1 VSDALSYVYAVGRDL
16 ADGDLAEL
24 SGAGVG
30 DGDPR
35 LVVAGGLQAVV
46 SDVPREEFEARALD
60 DKLEDLGWLAATAR
74 AHHHVVDAVGS
85 RRTVAPL
92 SLATVYFD
100 DDRVRELLTVGA
112 TALTEVLDRLAGRAE
127 WGVKV
132 SVRAGGAPEQAPA
145 ARPRSGAEYLRSRSK
160 ALREGDQAVTRA
172 EADAEEVD
180 AAVRALAVDARRHR
194 PQERS
199 LTGRAERMVLNGAYL
214 VDGDAADALAGIVAS
229 WADHPRVRVELTGP
243 WVPYSFAGLEGSS

>member
-1 VSDALSYVYAVGRDL
+1 MSDALSYVYAVGRDL
-16 ADGDLAEL
+16 TDGDLAEL
-24 SGAGVG
+24 TGAGVG
-30 DGDPR
+30 EGDPR
-35 LVVAGGLQAVV
+35 LVVASGLQAVV
-46 SDVPREEFEARALD
+46 SDVPRDEFEARALD

-112 TALTEVLDRLAGRAE
+112 TALAAVLDRLAGRAE

-132 SVRAGGAPEQAPA
+132 SVLAGGSREEAPA
-145 ARPRSGAEYLRSRSK
+145 ERPRSGAEYLRSRSK
-160 ALREGDQAVTRA
+160 KLREGDQAVVQA

-180 AAVRALAVDARRHR
+180 AAVRALAIEARRHR

-199 LTGRAERMVLNGAYL
+199 LTGRPERMVLNGAYL
-214 VDGDAADALAGIVAS
+214 VDADAADALARTVTS

-243 WVPYSFAGLEGSS
+243 WVPYSFAGLEGAS